1 MMSAMRTTIKE
12 QIGILL
18 IGLLTGIILT
28 HFFPDL
34 YIVTVV
40 FLENLAGQ
48 VNGELIKER
57 IGILLIGFLIG
68 IVLTHFFPDLYNIIV
83 ALLEDLAVQFI
94 IELVMPVIKKIITSA
109 E

>member
-34 YIVTVV
+34 YIATVV

-57 IGILLIGFLIG
+57 IGILLIGFLI
-68 IVLTHFFPDLYNIIV
+68 VD
-83 ALLEDLAVQFI
+83 QFDANSRWAFLRLDFY
-94 IELVMPVIKKIITSA
+94 ELRLFC
-109 E
+109 